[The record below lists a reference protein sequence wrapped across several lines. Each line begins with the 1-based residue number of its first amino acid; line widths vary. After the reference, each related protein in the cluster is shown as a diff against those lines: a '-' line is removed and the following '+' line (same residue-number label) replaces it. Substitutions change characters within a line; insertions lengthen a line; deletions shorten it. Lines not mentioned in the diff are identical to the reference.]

1 VARIPRCP
9 ALDAPRDAAPP
20 LRPQRIRGLRLTGY
34 HLEQWLLLAV
44 ELGGADLPEHS
55 RQIAQSCAPD
65 VPGSARVLTCK
76 CQNAT
81 GLYSRPVPPPPDT
94 TPEPL
99 SPRRATAADLPAI
112 KALIDAAYA
121 RYLTRMDKTPGPM
134 LRDYGPSVEAGTTW
148 VTGSPITAVLT
159 LYPRD
164 DHLFIENIAV
174 HPGAQGH
181 GLGRVLMSFAEE
193 EAARRG
199 LTRMALVTHEV
210 MTENQAIYARLGYT
224 QVERRTDDGYRRI
237 YMEKRLPG

>member
-1 VARIPRCP
+1 
-9 ALDAPRDAAPP
+9 
-20 LRPQRIRGLRLTGY
+20 
-34 HLEQWLLLAV
+34 
-44 ELGGADLPEHS
+44 
-55 RQIAQSCAPD
+55 
-65 VPGSARVLTCK
+65 
-76 CQNAT
+76 
-81 GLYSRPVPPPPDT
+81 VPPPPDT

-99 SPRRATAADLPAI
+99 RPRRATAADLPAI

-121 RYLTRMDKTPGPM
+121 RYLTRMDKPPGPM

-164 DHLFIENIAV
+164 DHLLVENIAV
-174 HPGAQGH
+174 HPEAQGH

-210 MTENQAIYARLGYT
+210 MTENQAIYAHLGYREVARHT
-224 QVERRTDDGYRRI
+224 EDGYRRV
-237 YMEKRLPG
+237 YMEKLL